1 MKKSPVKRRI
11 EKQLF
16 KDLEKKMVFVAGPRQ
31 SGKTTM
37 ALGLLDDI
45 DGIYYNWD
53 YELDQ
58 KKIRKL
64 DLNQE
69 AQMWIFDE
77 LHKFS
82 RWRNWLKGIYD
93 IHKTRHSILVT
104 GSAKLDVYNR
114 GGDSLQGRYFLH
126 HLQPFTL

>member
-58 KKIRKL
+58 KKYA
-64 DLNQE
+64 N
-69 AQMWIFDE
+69 
-77 LHKFS
+77 
-82 RWRNWLKGIYD
+82 
-93 IHKTRHSILVT
+93 
-104 GSAKLDVYNR
+104 
-114 GGDSLQGRYFLH
+114 
-126 HLQPFTL
+126 